1 MTAMTTPYDARS
13 VLALTLLVG
22 LAAAAR
28 AAAETIRPGYWE
40 STTEVTAPIQES
52 KTERRCVTPK
62 AVARFMTCYINHHY
76 KCDCPEQSYTGG
88 QIKFHGDCVDAKNR
102 HVQIEGEGSYTPT
115 TLKMTARG
123 HFKLLG
129 LPVSFNASTES
140 HRIGDVC
147 PAGAPGSNE

>member
-1 MTAMTTPYDARS
+1 MATPSDPRIRL
-13 VLALTLLVG
+13 VLALGVA
-22 LAAAAR
+22 LAAGR
-28 AAAETIRPGYWE
+28 AGAAETIRPGYWE

-52 KTERRCVTPK
+52 KIERRCVTPK
-62 AVARFMTCYINHHY
+62 AVAKFMTCYLNHHY
-76 KCDCPEQSYTGG
+76 KCDCPQQSYTGG
-88 QIKFHGDCVDAKNR
+88 QIQFRGDCVDAKNR
-102 HVQIEGEGSYTPT
+102 HVEIEGEGSYTPT

-129 LPVSFNASTES
+129 LPMSFSASTDS